1 MRSGRPDAQ
10 IVRVP
15 ADAVAT
21 QLVFSIADRGE
32 TRWSPLPTVEVMH
45 LHERPLRLDD
55 SAAITALLRAVE
67 QAEPT
72 DEVYSEEDVVEEM
85 SGQGI
90 DLQRGSVA
98 VLDGDD
104 LIAFGAVNIT
114 PSEEEWRANLFGA
127 VHPERSRRGIGT
139 RIVQLSVDQATA
151 WRDADRP
158 DLPGEL
164 RMWVPEQRVG
174 TAALAVAQGFA
185 TWRWFLRMR
194 RELAEPLPA
203 PAEVAGYAIRG
214 YTDADSEATRL
225 AYNAS
230 FADHWGSSPRDPAR
244 WREDVVGTSFRPEH
258 SYLAVG
264 DTGAVDGFVIVD
276 EFVAET
282 ETFGFRTGYVHLVGT
297 VRSARGKGIASAL
310 LTRALTSMAADGYR
324 RSELGVDAASPTEA
338 GRVYER
344 LGYRPVDRSQVF
356 GRTF

>member
-1 MRSGRPDAQ
+1 MR
-10 IVRVP
+10 
-15 ADAVAT
+15 
-21 QLVFSIADRGE
+21 
-32 TRWSPLPTVEVMH
+32 
-45 LHERPLRLDD
+45 LHERPLRLQD
-55 SAAITALLRAVE
+55 APAITALLRAAE

-72 DEVYSEEDVVEEM
+72 DEAYSEEDVVEEM

-104 LIAFGAVNIT
+104 LIAYGALNVT
-114 PSEEEWRANLFGA
+114 PSDEAWRANLFGA
-127 VHPERSRRGIGT
+127 VHPDRSRQGIGT
-139 RIVQLSVDQATA
+139 RIVQLSIDQAVA
-151 WRDADRP
+151 WRAADRP
-158 DLPGEL
+158 DLPGEV

-174 TAALAVAQGFA
+174 TAILAAAQGFS

-194 RELAEPLPA
+194 RELDEPLPA

-214 YTDADSEATRL
+214 YTDADCEATRL

-258 SYLAVG
+258 SFLAVD
-264 DTGAVDGFVIVD
+264 DTAAVSGFVLVD
-276 EFVAET
+276 EFIAET
-282 ETFGFRTGYVHLVGT
+282 EAFGFRTGYVHLVGT
-297 VRSARGKGIASAL
+297 VRSARGRGIASAL
-310 LTRALTSMAADGYR
+310 LTRALISLAADGYR

-338 GRVYER
+338 GRVYQR

-356 GRTF
+356 GRRF